1 MRRKIARV
9 FGVTL
14 LLLSFLF
21 LWGSKEIPVK
31 AADIAEN
38 EKAEGNADA
47 NTSEEPSDEAEEANE
62 TAEGESEEKNDGSE
76 N

>member
-1 MRRKIARV
+1 MEGILPPTQEKMD
-9 FGVTL
+9 TL
-14 LLLSFLF
+14 
-21 LWGSKEIPVK
+21 KK
-31 AADIAEN
+31 AAEAEN
-38 EKAEGNADA
+38 EKTEGNADA